1 MFRRGRRLRTNSVI
15 RSLVREN
22 SLSTEDFIYPVFI
35 VEGNNIKR
43 EIRSLKGNYH
53 WSVDKLEELVKE
65 LNEAKVKSV
74 ILFGIPEHKDCVGS
88 EAYNDDGI
96 VQKAIRKLKELD
108 SNLYIITDVCM
119 CEYTNHGHCGIL
131 SNNNVDN
138 DKTLVYL
145 GEIALSHVK
154 AGADMV
160 APSDMMD
167 GRIGYIREVLDKNGF
182 ENIPIMSYAAKYS
195 SAFYGPF
202 REAAGSAPSFGNR
215 KGYQMD
221 PANSREAIA
230 EIEADLNEGADII
243 MVKPA
248 MSYLDIVKE
257 VLDKNGF
264 ENIPIMSYAAKY
276 SSAFYGPFREAAGS
290 APSFGNRKGYQMD
303 PANSREAIAEIE
315 ADLNEGADIIMV
327 KPAMSYLD
335 IVKEA
340 REKINAPI
348 CVYNVSGEYA
358 MVKNAG
364 EVGLINEKL
373 VALEMLLSMKR
384 AGAKMI
390 ITYYALEAAKWLKE
404 DEI

>member
-257 VLDKNGF
+257 
-264 ENIPIMSYAAKY
+264 
-276 SSAFYGPFREAAGS
+276 
-290 APSFGNRKGYQMD
+290 
-303 PANSREAIAEIE
+303 
-315 ADLNEGADIIMV
+315 
-327 KPAMSYLD
+327 
-335 IVKEA
+335 A

-390 ITYYALEAAKWLKE
+390 ITYNALEAAKWLKE

>member
-96 VQKAIRKLKELD
+96 VQKAIRKLKEID

-257 VLDKNGF
+257 
-264 ENIPIMSYAAKY
+264 
-276 SSAFYGPFREAAGS
+276 
-290 APSFGNRKGYQMD
+290 
-303 PANSREAIAEIE
+303 
-315 ADLNEGADIIMV
+315 
-327 KPAMSYLD
+327 
-335 IVKEA
+335 A

-390 ITYYALEAAKWLKE
+390 ITYYALEVAKWLKE

>member
-15 RSLVREN
+15 RNLVREN
-22 SLSTEDFIYPVFI
+22 SLSVDDFIYPVFV

-43 EIRSLKGNYH
+43 EISSLKGNYH
-53 WSVDKLEELVKE
+53 WSVDKLDELVKE

-74 ILFGIPEHKDCVGS
+74 ILFGIPDHKDCVGS
-88 EAYNDDGI
+88 EAYNDNGI
-96 VQKAIRKLKELD
+96 VQKAIRRLKELN

-119 CEYTNHGHCGIL
+119 CEYTDHGHCGIL
-131 SNNNVDN
+131 DNHNVNN

-145 GEIALSHVK
+145 GEIALSHAK

-182 ENIPIMSYAAKYS
+182 ESLPIMSYAAKYS

-202 REAAGSAPSFGNR
+202 REAAGSAPSFGDR

-221 PANSREAIA
+221 PANSREAMA
-230 EIEADLNEGADII
+230 EIEADLNEGAD
-243 MVKPA
+243 V
-248 MSYLDIVKE
+248 
-257 VLDKNGF
+257 
-264 ENIPIMSYAAKY
+264 
-276 SSAFYGPFREAAGS
+276 
-290 APSFGNRKGYQMD
+290 
-303 PANSREAIAEIE
+303 
-315 ADLNEGADIIMV
+315 IMV

-340 REKINAPI
+340 RDKINAPI
-348 CVYNVSGEYA
+348 CVYKVSGEYA

-364 EVGLINEKL
+364 EAGLINEKL
-373 VALEMLLSMKR
+373 VASEMLLSMKR

-404 DEI
+404 DE

>member
-43 EIRSLKGNYH
+43 EIRSLRGNYH

-131 SNNNVDN
+131 NNNNVDN

-167 GRIGYIREVLDKNGF
+167 GRIGYIR
-182 ENIPIMSYAAKYS
+182 
-195 SAFYGPF
+195 
-202 REAAGSAPSFGNR
+202 
-215 KGYQMD
+215 
-221 PANSREAIA
+221 
-230 EIEADLNEGADII
+230 
-243 MVKPA
+243 
-248 MSYLDIVKE
+248 E

>member
-22 SLSTEDFIYPVFI
+22 SLSVDDFIYPVFV
-35 VEGNNIKR
+35 VEGEDIKR
-43 EIRSLKGNYH
+43 EISSLKGNYH
-53 WSVDKLEELVKE
+53 WSVDRLDELVDE

-74 ILFGIPEHKDCVGS
+74 ILFGIPDHKDCVGS
-88 EAYNDDGI
+88 EAYNENGI
-96 VQKAIRKLKELD
+96 VQKAIRKLRELSED
-108 SNLYIITDVCM
+108 LYIITDVCM
-119 CEYTNHGHCGIL
+119 CEYTDHGHCGIL
-131 SNNNVDN
+131 NNHNVNN

-145 GEIALSHVK
+145 GEIALSHAK

-167 GRIGYIREVLDKNGF
+167 GRIGYIRDVLDKNGY
-182 ENIPIMSYAAKYS
+182 ENLPIMSYAAKYS

-202 REAAGSAPSFGNR
+202 REAAGSAPSFGDR

-221 PANSREAIA
+221 PANSREAMA
-230 EIEADLNEGADII
+230 EIEADLNEGAD
-243 MVKPA
+243 V
-248 MSYLDIVKE
+248 
-257 VLDKNGF
+257 
-264 ENIPIMSYAAKY
+264 
-276 SSAFYGPFREAAGS
+276 
-290 APSFGNRKGYQMD
+290 
-303 PANSREAIAEIE
+303 
-315 ADLNEGADIIMV
+315 IMV

-340 REKINAPI
+340 RDKINVPI

-364 EVGLINEKL
+364 EAGLINEKL

-390 ITYYALEAAKWLKE
+390 ITYYALEASKWLKE
-404 DEI
+404 EE

>member
-257 VLDKNGF
+257 
-264 ENIPIMSYAAKY
+264 
-276 SSAFYGPFREAAGS
+276 
-290 APSFGNRKGYQMD
+290 
-303 PANSREAIAEIE
+303 
-315 ADLNEGADIIMV
+315 
-327 KPAMSYLD
+327 
-335 IVKEA
+335 A

-373 VALEMLLSMKR
+373 VSLEMLLSMKR

>member
-43 EIRSLKGNYH
+43 EIRSLRGNYH

-257 VLDKNGF
+257 
-264 ENIPIMSYAAKY
+264 
-276 SSAFYGPFREAAGS
+276 
-290 APSFGNRKGYQMD
+290 
-303 PANSREAIAEIE
+303 
-315 ADLNEGADIIMV
+315 
-327 KPAMSYLD
+327 
-335 IVKEA
+335 A

>member
-138 DKTLVYL
+138 DKKLVYL

-167 GRIGYIREVLDKNGF
+167 GRIGYIR
-182 ENIPIMSYAAKYS
+182 
-195 SAFYGPF
+195 
-202 REAAGSAPSFGNR
+202 
-215 KGYQMD
+215 
-221 PANSREAIA
+221 
-230 EIEADLNEGADII
+230 
-243 MVKPA
+243 
-248 MSYLDIVKE
+248 E

>member
-131 SNNNVDN
+131 NNNNVDN

-243 MVKPA
+243 M
-248 MSYLDIVKE
+248 D
-257 VLDKNGF
+257 
-264 ENIPIMSYAAKY
+264 
-276 SSAFYGPFREAAGS
+276 
-290 APSFGNRKGYQMD
+290 
-303 PANSREAIAEIE
+303 
-315 ADLNEGADIIMV
+315 

>member
-22 SLSTEDFIYPVFI
+22 SLSTEDFIYPGFI

-131 SNNNVDN
+131 NNNNVDN

-167 GRIGYIREVLDKNGF
+167 GRIGYIR
-182 ENIPIMSYAAKYS
+182 
-195 SAFYGPF
+195 
-202 REAAGSAPSFGNR
+202 
-215 KGYQMD
+215 
-221 PANSREAIA
+221 
-230 EIEADLNEGADII
+230 
-243 MVKPA
+243 
-248 MSYLDIVKE
+248 E

>member
-257 VLDKNGF
+257 
-264 ENIPIMSYAAKY
+264 
-276 SSAFYGPFREAAGS
+276 
-290 APSFGNRKGYQMD
+290 
-303 PANSREAIAEIE
+303 
-315 ADLNEGADIIMV
+315 
-327 KPAMSYLD
+327 
-335 IVKEA
+335 A

-364 EVGLINEKL
+364 EVVLINEKL

>member
-1 MFRRGRRLRTNSVI
+1 MFRRGRRLRANSVI

-22 SLSTEDFIYPVFI
+22 FLSTEDFIYPVFI

-43 EIRSLKGNYH
+43 EISSLKGNYH
-53 WSVDKLEELVKE
+53 WSVDKLEELVKK

-74 ILFGIPEHKDCVGS
+74 ILFGIPNHKDCVGS

-96 VQKAIRKLKELD
+96 VQKAIKKLKELD

-167 GRIGYIREVLDKNGF
+167 GRIGHIREVLDKNGF

-202 REAAGSAPSFGNR
+202 REAAGSAPSFGDR

-221 PANSREAIA
+221 PANSKEAIA
-230 EIEADLNEGADII
+230 EIEADLNEGADVI
-243 MVKPA
+243 M
-248 MSYLDIVKE
+248 I
-257 VLDKNGF
+257 
-264 ENIPIMSYAAKY
+264 
-276 SSAFYGPFREAAGS
+276 
-290 APSFGNRKGYQMD
+290 
-303 PANSREAIAEIE
+303 
-315 ADLNEGADIIMV
+315 

-364 EVGLINEKL
+364 EAGLINEKL

-390 ITYYALEAAKWLKE
+390 ITYYALEVAKWLKE

>member
-43 EIRSLKGNYH
+43 KIRSLKGNYH

-257 VLDKNGF
+257 
-264 ENIPIMSYAAKY
+264 
-276 SSAFYGPFREAAGS
+276 
-290 APSFGNRKGYQMD
+290 
-303 PANSREAIAEIE
+303 
-315 ADLNEGADIIMV
+315 
-327 KPAMSYLD
+327 
-335 IVKEA
+335 A

>member
-1 MFRRGRRLRTNSVI
+1 MFRRGRRLRANSAI

-22 SLSTEDFIYPVFI
+22 SLSVDDFIYPVFV
-35 VEGNNIKR
+35 VEGKDIKR
-43 EIRSLKGNYH
+43 EISSLKGNYH
-53 WSVDKLEELVKE
+53 WSVDRLEELVDE
-65 LNEAKVKSV
+65 LNEAKIKSV

-88 EAYNDDGI
+88 EAYNENGI
-96 VQKAIRKLKELD
+96 VQKAIRRLREL
-108 SNLYIITDVCM
+108 SPELYIITDVCM
-119 CEYTNHGHCGIL
+119 CEYTDHGHCGIL
-131 SNNNVDN
+131 NDHDVNN

-145 GEIALSHVK
+145 GEIALSHAK

-167 GRIGYIREVLDKNGF
+167 GRIAYIRNILDENGY
-182 ENIPIMSYAAKYS
+182 ENLPIMSYAAKYS

-202 REAAGSAPSFGNR
+202 REAAGSAPSFGDR
-215 KGYQMD
+215 KSYQMD
-221 PANSREAIA
+221 PANSREAMA

-248 MSYLDIVKE
+248 MSYLDIV
-257 VLDKNGF
+257 
-264 ENIPIMSYAAKY
+264 
-276 SSAFYGPFREAAGS
+276 REA
-290 APSFGNRKGYQMD
+290 RD
-303 PANSREAIAEIE
+303 
-315 ADLNEGADIIMV
+315 
-327 KPAMSYLD
+327 
-335 IVKEA
+335 
-340 REKINAPI
+340 KINVPI

-364 EVGLINEKL
+364 EAGLINEKL

-404 DEI
+404 EE

>member
-43 EIRSLKGNYH
+43 EIRSLRGNYH

-257 VLDKNGF
+257 
-264 ENIPIMSYAAKY
+264 
-276 SSAFYGPFREAAGS
+276 
-290 APSFGNRKGYQMD
+290 
-303 PANSREAIAEIE
+303 
-315 ADLNEGADIIMV
+315 
-327 KPAMSYLD
+327 
-335 IVKEA
+335 A

-384 AGAKMI
+384 ACAKMI

>member
-160 APSDMMD
+160 APSDKMD
-167 GRIGYIREVLDKNGF
+167 GRIGYIR
-182 ENIPIMSYAAKYS
+182 
-195 SAFYGPF
+195 
-202 REAAGSAPSFGNR
+202 
-215 KGYQMD
+215 
-221 PANSREAIA
+221 
-230 EIEADLNEGADII
+230 
-243 MVKPA
+243 
-248 MSYLDIVKE
+248 E

>member
-43 EIRSLKGNYH
+43 EIRSLKGKYH

-257 VLDKNGF
+257 
-264 ENIPIMSYAAKY
+264 
-276 SSAFYGPFREAAGS
+276 
-290 APSFGNRKGYQMD
+290 
-303 PANSREAIAEIE
+303 
-315 ADLNEGADIIMV
+315 
-327 KPAMSYLD
+327 
-335 IVKEA
+335 A

>member
-88 EAYNDDGI
+88 EAYNDDVI

-257 VLDKNGF
+257 
-264 ENIPIMSYAAKY
+264 
-276 SSAFYGPFREAAGS
+276 
-290 APSFGNRKGYQMD
+290 
-303 PANSREAIAEIE
+303 
-315 ADLNEGADIIMV
+315 
-327 KPAMSYLD
+327 
-335 IVKEA
+335 A

>member
-195 SAFYGPF
+195 SAFY
-202 REAAGSAPSFGNR
+202 R
-215 KGYQMD
+215 
-221 PANSREAIA
+221 
-230 EIEADLNEGADII
+230 
-243 MVKPA
+243 
-248 MSYLDIVKE
+248 
-257 VLDKNGF
+257 
-264 ENIPIMSYAAKY
+264 
-276 SSAFYGPFREAAGS
+276 PFREAAGS

>member
-119 CEYTNHGHCGIL
+119 CEYTNHSHCGIL

-167 GRIGYIREVLDKNGF
+167 GRIGYIR
-182 ENIPIMSYAAKYS
+182 
-195 SAFYGPF
+195 
-202 REAAGSAPSFGNR
+202 
-215 KGYQMD
+215 
-221 PANSREAIA
+221 
-230 EIEADLNEGADII
+230 
-243 MVKPA
+243 
-248 MSYLDIVKE
+248 E

>member
-15 RSLVREN
+15 RNLVREN
-22 SLSTEDFIYPVFI
+22 SLSVDDFIYPVFV

-43 EIRSLKGNYH
+43 EISSLKGNYH
-53 WSVDKLEELVKE
+53 WSVDKLDELVKE

-74 ILFGIPEHKDCVGS
+74 ILFGIPDHKDCVGS
-88 EAYNDDGI
+88 EAYNDNGI
-96 VQKAIRKLKELD
+96 VQKAIRRLKELN

-119 CEYTNHGHCGIL
+119 CEYTDHGHCGIL
-131 SNNNVDN
+131 DNHNVNN

-145 GEIALSHVK
+145 GEIALSHAK

-182 ENIPIMSYAAKYS
+182 ESLPIMSYAAKYS

-202 REAAGSAPSFGNR
+202 REAAGSAPSFGDR

-221 PANSREAIA
+221 PANSREAMA
-230 EIEADLNEGADII
+230 EIEADLNEGAD
-243 MVKPA
+243 V
-248 MSYLDIVKE
+248 
-257 VLDKNGF
+257 
-264 ENIPIMSYAAKY
+264 
-276 SSAFYGPFREAAGS
+276 
-290 APSFGNRKGYQMD
+290 
-303 PANSREAIAEIE
+303 
-315 ADLNEGADIIMV
+315 IMV

-340 REKINAPI
+340 RDKINAPI
-348 CVYNVSGEYA
+348 CVYNVRGEYA

-364 EVGLINEKL
+364 EAGLINEKL

-404 DEI
+404 DE

>member
-257 VLDKNGF
+257 
-264 ENIPIMSYAAKY
+264 
-276 SSAFYGPFREAAGS
+276 
-290 APSFGNRKGYQMD
+290 
-303 PANSREAIAEIE
+303 AI
-315 ADLNEGADIIMV
+315 
-327 KPAMSYLD
+327 
-335 IVKEA
+335 
-340 REKINAPI
+340 EKINAPI

>member
-1 MFRRGRRLRTNSVI
+1 MFRRGRRLRTNSII

-182 ENIPIMSYAAKYS
+182 ENRPIISYAAKYS
-195 SAFYGPF
+195 SAFFGPF
-202 REAAGSAPSFGNR
+202 REAAGST
-215 KGYQMD
+215 
-221 PANSREAIA
+221 
-230 EIEADLNEGADII
+230 
-243 MVKPA
+243 
-248 MSYLDIVKE
+248 
-257 VLDKNGF
+257 
-264 ENIPIMSYAAKY
+264 
-276 SSAFYGPFREAAGS
+276 
-290 APSFGNRKGYQMD
+290 PSFGNRKGYQMD